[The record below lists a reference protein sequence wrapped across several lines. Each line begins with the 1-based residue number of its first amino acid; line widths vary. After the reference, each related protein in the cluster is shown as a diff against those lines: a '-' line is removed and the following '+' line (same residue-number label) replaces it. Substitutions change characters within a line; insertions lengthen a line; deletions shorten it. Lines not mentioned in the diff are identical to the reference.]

1 MFTLSSCTIVCT
13 YVCVYTHTYVHSW
26 CVLYVVCTVHRGKS
40 CDIFGKFYYQ
50 LCTQFTRCVRTYV
63 LEYVCAVKHHPA
75 PQHTNQAYVHVCKP
89 TPALLSPSVHM
100 YLTLYT
106 THTYTHTYIRV
117 RTCVHTYCTS
127 RLTHHVHTHM
137 YVRTSGNAVCIKLC
151 TFYVWPYMMCPWIFY
166 VIVVH

>member
-1 MFTLSSCTIVCT
+1 MFTLSSCTIVGT

-89 TPALLSPSVHM
+89 TPALLSPSVHTYVPHALHNTYIHTYVHTCTYM
-100 YLTLYT
+100 CTYVLYLTPYT
-106 THTYTHTYIRV
+106 PRTYT
-117 RTCVHTYCTS
+117 
-127 RLTHHVHTHM
+127 
-137 YVRTSGNAVCIKLC
+137 YVRTYL
-151 TFYVWPYMMCPWIFY
+151 W
-166 VIVVH
+166 